1 MTEMRVMVIAG
12 EPSGDL
18 LAAELVRELR
28 SMFREQGREAKFFGA
43 GGVQMQG
50 ADVELAFDMTQ
61 YAVVGLIEVVRKYG
75 KFRRLFRALLE
86 LAVERCP
93 DLIICVDFSGFNRR
107 FAHAVRKVP
116 RFATGWSP
124 KIVQYVSPQVWASR
138 EGRAG
143 KMARDFDLL
152 LAIFPFEPGWYAA
165 RVPSFKVEFV
175 GHPIFERHKEWREKI
190 ATKSATPKNP
200 ANVLLLP
207 GSRVGEL
214 KRHLPVMLQA
224 AGTIAA
230 AHPARFDLVLPND
243 SLLDYAKTFLAGA
256 PPVAARA
263 GGLAE
268 ALLAADVALA
278 STGTVTLECAFF
290 RVPTVAM
297 YKTSWSTFQIGKRIV
312 KVKFLAMPNILADE
326 AVFPEFVQNDANP
339 ENLSRAALSLL
350 QDVPKWQQI
359 QTRLGGIIGSLEG
372 QGGTRQAAEA
382 VVRLMVSQTAR

>member
-1 MTEMRVMVIAG
+1 MTETRVMVIAG

-18 LAAELVRELR
+18 LAAELVGELR
-28 SMFREQGREAKFFGA
+28 AVLRAHGRDAKFFGA
-43 GGVQMQG
+43 GGVQMQRAG
-50 ADVELAFDMTQ
+50 VELAFDMTQ
-61 YAVVGLIEVVRKYG
+61 HAVVGLIEVLRNYG
-75 KFRRLFRALLE
+75 KFKRLFRTLVD
-86 LAVERCP
+86 LAIERRP

-107 FAHAVRKVP
+107 FGHAVRKAAREVAGWKP
-116 RFATGWSP
+116 R
-124 KIVQYVSPQVWASR
+124 IVQYVSPQVWASR
-138 EGRAG
+138 EGRAR

-190 ATKSATPKNP
+190 AAKSTTPKNP

-214 KRHLPVMLQA
+214 KRHLPVMLEA
-224 AGTIAA
+224 ASVIAA
-230 AHPARFDLVLPND
+230 AHSVRFDLVLPNEA
-243 SLLDYAKTFLAGA
+243 LLDYAKTFLRGA
-256 PPVAARA
+256 PPIAARA

-268 ALLAADVALA
+268 ALVAADVALA

-290 RVPTVAM
+290 KVPTVAM
-297 YKTSWSTFQIGKRIV
+297 YKTSWSTYQIGKRII

-350 QDVPKWQQI
+350 QDAAKWQQI
-359 QTRLGGIIGSLEG
+359 QEKLGGIIGSLEG
-372 QGGTRQAAEA
+372 QGGTRQAAET
-382 VVRLMVSQTAR
+382 VSALDLNHSN

>member
-1 MTEMRVMVIAG
+1 MVIAG

-18 LAAELVRELR
+18 LAAELVSELR
-28 SMFREQGREAKFFGA
+28 AVLKERGRDAKFFGA
-43 GGVQMQG
+43 GGVEMQRAG
-50 ADVELAFDMTQ
+50 VDLAFDMTQ
-61 YAVVGLIEVVRKYG
+61 HAVVGLIEVLRNYG
-75 KFRRLFRALLE
+75 KFKRLFRTLVD
-86 LAVERCP
+86 LAIERRP

-107 FAHAVRKVP
+107 FGRAIRNATREIAGWNP
-116 RFATGWSP
+116 R
-124 KIVQYVSPQVWASR
+124 IVQYVSPQVWASR
-138 EGRAG
+138 EGRAR

-165 RVPSFKVEFV
+165 RVSSFKVEFV
-175 GHPIFERHKEWREKI
+175 GHPIFERHKAWREKI

-200 ANVLLLP
+200 ATVLLLP

-224 AGTIAA
+224 ARAIAS
-230 AHPARFDLVLPND
+230 AHPVRFDLVLPND

-256 PPVAARA
+256 PPIETRA

-268 ALLAADVALA
+268 ALLAADLALA

-297 YKTSWSTFQIGKRIV
+297 YKTSWSTYQIGKRII

-339 ENLSRAALSLL
+339 ENISRAALALL

-359 QTRLGGIIGSLEG
+359 QTRLGGIIGSLESE
-372 QGGTRQAAEA
+372 GGTRQAAEA
-382 VVRLMVSQTAR
+382 VARLMVSHSN

>member
-1 MTEMRVMVIAG
+1 MVIAG

-18 LAAELVRELR
+18 LAAELVGELR
-28 SMFREQGREAKFFGA
+28 RVLKEHGRDAKFFGA

-50 ADVELAFDMTQ
+50 AGVELAFDMTQ
-61 YAVVGLIEVVRKYG
+61 YAVVGLIEVLRNYG

-86 LAVERCP
+86 LAVEGCP

-107 FAHAVRKVP
+107 FAHAIRKVA
-116 RFATGWSP
+116 RFAPGWSP

-143 KMARDFDLL
+143 KMAHDFDLL
-152 LAIFPFEPGWYAA
+152 LAIFPFEPAWYAA
-165 RVPSFKVEFV
+165 RVPGFKVEFV

-190 ATKSATPKNP
+190 ATKSATPNNP

-224 AGTIAA
+224 ARAIAA
-230 AHPARFDLVLPND
+230 AHPVRFDLVLPND

-256 PPVAARA
+256 TPPIAARA
-263 GGLAE
+263 SGLAE
-268 ALLAADVALA
+268 SLLAADVALA

-290 RVPTVAM
+290 QVPTVAM
-297 YKTSWSTFQIGKRIV
+297 YKTSWSTYQIGKRII
-312 KVKFLAMPNILADE
+312 KVKFLAMPNILADG
-326 AVFPEFVQNDANP
+326 AVFPEFVQDDANP
-339 ENLSRAALSLL
+339 ENISRAALSLL
-350 QDVPKWQQI
+350 RDLPKRQQI
-359 QTRLGGIIGSLEG
+359 QAQLGALIGSLEG
-372 QGGTRQAAEA
+372 QGGSRQAAEA
-382 VVRLMVSQTAR
+382 VARLIVSDYAS